1 MNHYKS
7 LVSALAAVC
16 MILTSSLAGAE
27 QYSDVKPTGEAI
39 AGDALIV
46 RPIGLA
52 ATVMGLGIFMVT
64 LPFTL
69 PGGNAGTAAKALIG
83 EPARY
88 TFGRPLGQSQAKPIE
103 DVQRQ

>member
-27 QYSDVKPTGEAI
+27 QYSDVKPTGEAM
-39 AGDALIV
+39 AGDALLV

-52 ATVMGLGIFMVT
+52 ATVMGIGIFFVT

-69 PGGNAGTAAKALIG
+69 PGGNAGTAAKSLIG
-83 EPARY
+83 EPAQY
-88 TFGRPLGQSQAKPIE
+88 TFSRPLGQSQAKPIE

>member
-16 MILTSSLAGAE
+16 MILTTSLARAE
-27 QYSDVKPTGEAI
+27 QYSEVKPTGEAI
-39 AGDALIV
+39 AGDILFV
-46 RPIGLA
+46 RPLGLA
-52 ATVMGLGIFMVT
+52 ATVLGVGIFVFS

-69 PGGNAGTAAKALIG
+69 PSGSVGTAARALIG
-83 EPARY
+83 EPAQY
-88 TFGRPLGQSQAKPIE
+88 TFARPLGQSQAKPIE

>member
-39 AGDALIV
+39 AGDALLV

-52 ATVMGLGIFMVT
+52 ATVLGLGIFIVS
-64 LPFTL
+64 LPFTI
-69 PGGNAGTAAKALIG
+69 PSGSVGTAAKALIG
-83 EPARY
+83 EPAQY
-88 TFGRPLGQSQAKPIE
+88 TFARPIGQSQAKPIE